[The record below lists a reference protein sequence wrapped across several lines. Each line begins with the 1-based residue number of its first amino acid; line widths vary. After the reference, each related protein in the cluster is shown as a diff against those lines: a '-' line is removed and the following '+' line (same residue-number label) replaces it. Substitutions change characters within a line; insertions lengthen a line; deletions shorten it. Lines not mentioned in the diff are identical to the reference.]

1 MTTIFEPRLIGRNQE
16 VIDANLETWRYA
28 IQVFNELATDWNQ
41 TATKISKMWGTPIN
55 AKFDIP
61 LFRQLL
67 QEKYGNIEKF
77 IKVYFINADPEYAKF
92 SKRIKIEETLKQTEF
107 PDISGLMATLQKVKE
122 FAIKKI
128 TPVVFETYIHQIWNG
143 NVFAICTEIIEEIE
157 KEFTFYTENIRE
169 NLVFEIA
176 TQLANSLNLLN
187 SLGASILPR
196 DLPPVIEE
204 LITCSNTSKRNNELN
219 HYFGEGNYLIQKIIP
234 GHRIKSN
241 ISVYTLIKNLSEKEV
256 LELYQQLTGTKNNLK

>member
-16 VIDANLETWRYA
+16 AIDANLETWQYA
-28 IQVFNELATDWNQ
+28 VQVFNELASDWNQ
-41 TATKISKMWGTPIN
+41 TATNISQMWGTPIN
-55 AKFDIP
+55 AKFDLP

-67 QEKYGNIEKF
+67 QEKHSNTEKF

-128 TPVVFETYIHQIWNG
+128 APVVFETYINQIWAGNG
-143 NVFAICTEIIEEIE
+143 FVMSAAIIEETE

-196 DLPPVIEE
+196 DLPPVVEE
-204 LITCSNTSKRNNELN
+204 LIAWSTTGKRNNELN
-219 HYFGEGNYLIQKIIP
+219 FYNGEGNYLIQKITP

-241 ISVYTLIKNLSEKEV
+241 ISIYRLIENLSDKEV